1 MNDNGGAQVW
11 HDRDFW
17 GPHWD
22 QYVRMSVLGQ
32 GEVCEG
38 RNKVPLAGMLVFYEH
53 KETGK
58 SKEYS

>member
-1 MNDNGGAQVW
+1 M
-11 HDRDFW
+11 
-17 GPHWD
+17 
-22 QYVRMSVLGQ
+22 RMSVLGQ